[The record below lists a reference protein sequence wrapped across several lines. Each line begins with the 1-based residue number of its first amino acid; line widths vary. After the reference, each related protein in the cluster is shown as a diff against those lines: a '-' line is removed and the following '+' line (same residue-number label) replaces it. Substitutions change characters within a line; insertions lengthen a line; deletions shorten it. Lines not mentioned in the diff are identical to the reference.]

1 MKILLVLLLII
12 VHCLFCCS
20 VAANQAQSM
29 SNDNHTMSSIPV
41 GKLLVGKIPTSKVF
55 TGKVKLCAIYPHLK
69 DSYWLSINFGMTE
82 QAKQRSIEL
91 KVLEAGG
98 YQNTDEQLRQIEQC
112 IHWQASA
119 ILIGSVNFEQLNKKI
134 AQVNQHTPI
143 FALVNEIDTH
153 HISGRTGVSWYQMGY
168 KLGKYLV
175 MHHNKNDNIQP
186 AQLAWFPGPK
196 SGGGSL
202 QSTKG
207 LQAALVDSTIEI
219 ITIQHGLNEK
229 ITQFSLLK
237 NTLKKYN
244 NLDYLAGNAVMA
256 EMAISEVGHLPKAQQ
271 PKILSHYLS
280 HGVYRGIKR
289 DKILMANSDQM
300 VLQGKMAV
308 NQAVEYLQIGKVK
321 TEQPPEIITI
331 DQVTIN
337 EINAELSLSPSNFK
351 PVYSVNDS
359 SEHTNGDD
367 SSNKVN

>member
-1 MKILLVLLLII
+1 MKISLVLLLII
-12 VHCLFCCS
+12 GHCLFCLS
-20 VAANQAQSM
+20 AAANQVQSKT
-29 SNDNHTMSSIPV
+29 NDTRPTD
-41 GKLLVGKIPTSKVF
+41 KI
-55 TGKVKLCAIYPHLK
+55 KLCAVYPHLK

-119 ILIGSVNFEQLNKKI
+119 ILVGSVNFEQLNQKL

-143 FALVNEIDTH
+143 FSLVNEIATNE
-153 HISGRTGVSWYQMGY
+153 ISGRIGVSWYQMGY

-175 MHHNKNDNIQP
+175 KHHKKHFNTLP

-207 LQAALVDSTIEI
+207 LQAALANSTIEI
-219 ITIQHGLNEK
+219 ITIEHGLNEK

-237 NTLKKYN
+237 DTLQKHQN
-244 NLDYLAGNAVMA
+244 IDYLAGNAVMA
-256 EMAISEVGHLPKAQQ
+256 EMAINEVAHLPKAQQ

-289 DKILMANSDQM
+289 KKILMANSDQM
-300 VLQGKMAV
+300 VLQGKMAI
-308 NQAVEYLQIGKVK
+308 NQAVDYLQTGNID
-321 TEQPPEIITI
+321 TEQAPKIITI
-331 DQVTIN
+331 DQANIKM
-337 EINAELSLSPSNFK
+337 INAKLSLSPSNFK
-351 PVYSVNDS
+351 PIYSVNNS
-359 SEHTNGDD
+359 SEQTSSDD
-367 SSNKVN
+367 SRNKTH

>member
-1 MKILLVLLLII
+1 VLLLII
-12 VHCLFCCS
+12 VHCLFGFS
-20 VAANQAQSM
+20 VTANQVQAN
-29 SNDNHTMSSIPV
+29 SND
-41 GKLLVGKIPTSKVF
+41 KI
-55 TGKVKLCAIYPHLK
+55 KLCAVYPHLK

-119 ILIGSVNFEQLNKKI
+119 ILVGSVNFEQLNQKL
-134 AQVNQHTPI
+134 AQVNLHTPI
-143 FALVNEIDTH
+143 FALVNEIATTN
-153 HISGRTGVSWYQMGY
+153 ISGRTGVSWYQMGY

-175 MHHNKNDNIQP
+175 KHHQKNAKSTP
-186 AQLAWFPGPK
+186 SQLAWFPGPK

-207 LQAALVDSTIEI
+207 LKAALANSPIEL

-244 NLDYLAGNAVMA
+244 NIDYLAGNAVMA
-256 EMAISEVGHLPKAQQ
+256 EMAINEVAQLPEAQR
-271 PKILSHYLS
+271 PEILSHYLS

-289 DKILMANSDQM
+289 NKILMANSDQM
-300 VLQGKMAV
+300 VLQGKMAI
-308 NQAVEYLQIGKVK
+308 NQAVDYLQTGKIK
-321 TEQPPEIITI
+321 TQQAPKIITI
-331 DQVTIN
+331 DQGNMKKV
-337 EINAELSLSPSNFK
+337 NAELSLSPSNFK
-351 PVYSVNDS
+351 PIYSVNTS
-359 SEHTNGDD
+359 SSNGDN
-367 SSNKVN
+367 SSNKDN

>member
-1 MKILLVLLLII
+1 MKILLVLLLTI
-12 VHCLFCCS
+12 VHYLFSFS
-20 VAANQAQSM
+20 VTANQTHSETNEKHSM
-29 SNDNHTMSSIPV
+29 SE
-41 GKLLVGKIPTSKVF
+41 LLTDKVSAD
-55 TGKVKLCAIYPHLK
+55 KVKICAVYPHLK

-82 QAKQRSIEL
+82 QAKQRSIEF

-112 IHWQASA
+112 IHWQANA
-119 ILIGSVNFEQLNKKI
+119 ILVGSVNFEQLNQKL

-143 FALVNEIDTH
+143 FALVNEIATKN
-153 HISGRTGVSWYQMGY
+153 ISGRTGASWYQMGY
-168 KLGKYLV
+168 KLGEYLV
-175 MHHNKNDNIQP
+175 KYHQNNFGKTP
-186 AQLAWFPGPK
+186 VQLAWFPGPK

-207 LQAALVDSTIEI
+207 IQAALADSTIEI

-244 NLDYLAGNAVMA
+244 NLNYLAGNAVMA
-256 EMAISEVGHLPKAQQ
+256 EMAINEVGHLPKAQQ

-289 DKILMANSDQM
+289 GKILMANSDQM
-300 VLQGKMAV
+300 VLQGRMAI
-308 NQAVEYLQIGKVK
+308 NQAIDYLQTGKVK
-321 TEQPPEIITI
+321 TEQSPEIITI

-337 EINAELSLSPSNFK
+337 KMNAELSLSPSNFK
-351 PVYSVNDS
+351 PVYSVN
-359 SEHTNGDD
+359 
-367 SSNKVN
+367 